1 MCIVWWGGRRCCRFE
16 RQKWFHHIQN
26 LLSGILGARRV
37 KEFKMFL
44 VLEKKHHIQYHTTS
58 NTSLAKRKK
67 KTMYHFLSG
76 QVKRGFDTKWF
87 TKIFLYFGPFGYLD
101 KRLWTVSWP
110 DSLRMSQNSF
120 GYHYYLLLLKLSWGW
135 PGGVVIDLVALC
147 SNYTGVG
154 FSTTLHMVHHQPCLS
169 RLSLTWWSPGF
180 TFSLCISHEKEIVSS
195 DNRKLQRESEN
206 FPSYENSTDVYSC
219 HIASAYIEY

>member
-16 RQKWFHHIQN
+16 RQNWFHHIQN

-44 VLEKKHHIQYHTTS
+44 VLEKKHHIQYHTTI

-101 KRLWTVSWP
+101 KRLWTFSWP
-110 DSLRMSQNSF
+110 YSLRMSRNSF

-135 PGGVVIDLVALC
+135 PGGVVIRFGTLC
-147 SNYTGVG
+147 
-154 FSTTLHMVHHQPCLS
+154 FS
-169 RLSLTWWSPGF
+169 SPGSQVWIPS
-180 TFSLCISHEKEIVSS
+180 TGLHHSSSHTVEASHIQNRGRWAQMLAQGQFSSSEKGKIG
-195 DNRKLQRESEN
+195 NR
-206 FPSYENSTDVYSC
+206 C
-219 HIASAYIEY
+219 